1 MDILKVI
8 LLAVEQGI
16 TELLPISSSAHLILS
31 SQILNIK
38 MDTYLLSVLHLGTTM
53 ALLIY
58 FAPILFKDIF
68 KKSSINFYL
77 KILISTLP
85 AALIGFFFEST
96 IENSL
101 RGNEVIAIS
110 LVFWGIIM
118 ILVERSKKVDEQ
130 DLREVTWKQS
140 LLMGIGQTIALIP
153 GSSRSGTSAIIGIL
167 AGLNKY
173 TAIQYSFLLGLPL
186 LVAAPIYTIIK
197 DAPERTLNISDL
209 IGIVV
214 AFIFTFLSLALLKR
228 FSKDR
233 WLTFFG
239 IYRIILGIVV
249 LLTILF

>member
-58 FAPILFKDIF
+58 FAPIF

-118 ILVERSKKVDEQ
+118 ILVERNKKVDEQ

-153 GSSRSGTSAIIGIL
+153 GSSRSGTSAIIGVL